1 MKKIILLQVIT
12 LCLVNIITAQKLP
25 CSQPVYRQ
33 FDFWIGEW
41 EAFGTKGNKAGD
53 SKISLIIDSCVIL
66 EEWTSAALQQGLR
79 YAGKSFNTYNS
90 AVKQWQQTWTD
101 NTGNTT
107 FYTEGKFEDNKII
120 YKTAPFNISKDT
132 LAVRKLTFFNIDKN
146 KVRQLGEISKD
157 NGITWIMEY
166 DLEYRRKADPVTAVI
181 ISMFNKMQQVYNSG
195 QYAKIADFYASNGK
209 IIGKAEEIN
218 GKQAIA
224 AYWKGFAS
232 LGGTWKLTNL
242 ETEQSGNLL
251 WQKGI
256 SVITD
261 KNNVQHKVNFTLI
274 LVQENNEWK
283 ILQDAYW

>member
-1 MKKIILLQVIT
+1 MKIIINLGIIILLFSAT
-12 LCLVNIITAQKLP
+12 GYSQKLP

-66 EEWTSAALQQGLR
+66 EEWASAALQQGLR

-107 FYTEGKFEDNKII
+107 FYTEGKFEENKII
-120 YKTAPFNISKDT
+120 YKTAPFKISKDT
-132 LAVRKLTFFNIDKN
+132 MAVRKLTFFNIDKN

-157 NGITWIMEY
+157 NGITWITEY
-166 DLEYRRKADPVTAVI
+166 DLEYRRKVDPVSAVI
-181 ISMFNKMQQVYNSG
+181 NSMFSKMQQVYNSG

-209 IIGKAEEIN
+209 IIGKTEEIN
-218 GKQAIA
+218 GKQAIIG
-224 AYWKGFAS
+224 YWKGFAS

-242 ETEQSGNLL
+242 ETEQSGNLI

-256 SVITD
+256 SVISD
-261 KNNVQHKVNFTLI
+261 KNNIQHKVNFTLI